1 MAGWSTTCRIF
12 PCPDSPSR
20 ISPQPGFVVGQCLV
34 EEPLSRTVES
44 QGMVA
49 GFPDIETY
57 EYIYVLLIQNHRHTR
72 PPCSRVTVCAGW
84 STAAGVG
91 IHVTKDPSSCLYQR
105 SAAAKP
111 VPATTPP
118 GS

>member
-1 MAGWSTTCRIF
+1 
-12 PCPDSPSR
+12 
-20 ISPQPGFVVGQCLV
+20 
-34 EEPLSRTVES
+34 
-44 QGMVA
+44 MVA
-49 GFPDIETY
+49 GFPDVETY
-57 EYIYVLLIQNHRHTR
+57 EYINVLLIQNHGHTR

-111 VPATTPP
+111 VPVTTPP
-118 GS
+118 CES

>member
-1 MAGWSTTCRIF
+1 MSGWAFEDLPVSGQSVE
-12 PCPDSPSR
+12 DLS
-20 ISPQPGFVVGQCLV
+20 QPGFVVGQGLV
-34 EEPLSRTVES
+34 KELLPRTI
-44 QGMVA
+44 QGNGVVT
-49 GFPDIETY
+49 GFPDVQTD
-57 EYIYVLLIQNHRHTR
+57 EYVYVLLIQNHRHTR
-72 PPCSRVTVCAGW
+72 SLVRASLSCVGW

-111 VPATTPP
+111 VPVTTPP